1 VSIGKIA
8 TPNGLLGTFE
18 LVSRLLGG
26 LGSAYT
32 RNH

>member
-8 TPNGLLGTFE
+8 TLNGLLGTFE
-18 LVSRLLGG
+18 LVLLGG

-32 RNH
+32 RHH